1 MDSTLEVAT
10 TPDSSVFAER
20 AGEWLA
26 RKPVE
31 NNLFLVHALD
41 PAGNPPG
48 QKEPV
53 FATVTDRGAVV
64 GAAWAKAPY
73 RMTLSEMPVAAAH
86 VLAEYLV
93 KSGETLPGVN
103 GPTEAAEAFATR
115 WAELVGVRTHRER
128 EQWIMRCTE
137 TTRPDNPGGRP
148 RLATRDDQDMVAEW
162 FTASMR
168 DIGLTPEEIKK
179 RSQHMVGG
187 QIENQRLIVWEAP
200 DGSVAAAAGWNPPLA
215 GVVRPSGVFV
225 SPEHRDGGYARLVLG
240 EVVARALE
248 AGADACVCTLDL
260 TYVPMRSVVEKVGFS
275 KLIDVTEYRFEGEQS

>member
-1 MDSTLEVAT
+1 MDVAT
-10 TPDSSVFAER
+10 TPDPAAFAER
-20 AGEWLA
+20 AGDWLA

-48 QKEPV
+48 EKDPV
-53 FATVTDRGAVV
+53 FATVTEHGAIL

-73 RMTLSEMPVAAAH
+73 RMTLSEMPAEAAH
-86 VLAEYLV
+86 ALAEHLV
-93 KSGETLPGVN
+93 KAGESLPGVN
-103 GPTEAAEAFATR
+103 GPTAAAEAFAGR
-115 WAELVGVRTHRER
+115 WAELTGLSTHVER

-137 TTRPDNPGGRP
+137 TTRPADPGGRP
-148 RLATRDDQDMVAEW
+148 RLATRDDQAMVAEW

-168 DIGLTPEEIKK
+168 DIGLPPEEIRK
-179 RSQHMVGG
+179 RSEHMVGG
-187 QIENQRLIVWEAP
+187 QIENQRLVVWEAP

-225 SPEHRDGGYARLVLG
+225 SPEHREGGYARLVLG

-248 AGADACVCTLDL
+248 DGADACVCTLDL
-260 TYVPMRSVVEKVGFS
+260 TYVPMRSVVEHVGFT
-275 KLIDVTEYRFEGEQS
+275 KLIDVTEYRFD